1 MLQSSDKFVLDEQD
15 IRLLEALQENAT
27 MTNLELAEHIGMSPS
42 ATHTRVRRLE
52 EGGYIDK
59 RLTVLNR
66 ERLGFDML
74 CLIHV
79 RLQTHQI
86 AQIEDFYKTVRES
99 SQVLEC
105 YHVTG
110 EYDYVLKV
118 ALRNRVE
125 LRTFVL
131 EQLTPIPFVA
141 TVQTSIVFEEVKFT
155 TALPLS

>member
-1 MLQSSDKFVLDEQD
+1 MIESSNEVVLDEQD
-15 IRLLEALQENAT
+15 IALLAALQENAAIS
-27 MTNLELAEHIGMSPS
+27 NLELAERIGMSPS
-42 ATHTRVRRLE
+42 ATHTRVKRLE
-52 EGGYIDK
+52 GGGYIDQ
-59 RLTVLNR
+59 RLTLLNR

-86 AQIEDFYKTVRES
+86 AQIEDFYKMMRAS
-99 SQVLEC
+99 GQVLEC

-125 LRTFVL
+125 LRAFVL
-131 EQLTPIPFVA
+131 EQLTPIPFIA